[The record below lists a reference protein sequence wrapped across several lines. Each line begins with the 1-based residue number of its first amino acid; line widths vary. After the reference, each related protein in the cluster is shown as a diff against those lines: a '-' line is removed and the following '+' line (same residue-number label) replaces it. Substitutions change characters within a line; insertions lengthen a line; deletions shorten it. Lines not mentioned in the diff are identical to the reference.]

1 MRLKTSGKIVVLL
14 LVCGF
19 AFGALR
25 ITGYWD
31 KLFPAAA
38 GKNSVVP
45 PLAQLPDMKSSSGST
60 VPVLMPGA
68 EGGCTDKPEVRM
80 LGYAWNAMMGIHFAN
95 GGAQAAS
102 GSLMCQNGVNFH
114 WERQDNND
122 KLQEGLV
129 AFATALSKGEKN
141 PKDGVHFITMMGDG
155 SAAFLKGLNDTLKR
169 LGPDYTAKIVGA
181 AGFSRGEDKFMGPAG
196 WKQNPIS
203 SRGGVV
209 AGVIRDGDWNIA
221 MKWLGDNGL
230 KNNPDEKTY
239 DPEALNWVA
248 ASDYLDA
255 CQKYIAGYNETR
267 PVVRNGKKT
276 GETKTIHVDSV
287 VTWTPGD
294 TQVAQ
299 QKGGLVS
306 IVSTKEY
313 ASQMPCVIIGIDKW
327 MKANPDL
334 VEGMLKAIAD
344 GGDAV
349 KSSETAL
356 QKASEVS
363 AAVYKEQ
370 GSGPDYWKKYY
381 RGTVEA
387 DKTGQQVELGGS
399 SANNLSDMLVAFG
412 LVPGS
417 QSVVAATYKAFGD
430 VVVSQYP
437 EIMAN
442 FPPAEAIIDT
452 RYLSALNKKAPVSRQ
467 SLNTAA
473 PTTFK
478 KGSGTGSII
487 SRRRWNITFET
498 GRAAFT
504 AAAKRDLERLR
515 RDLVVASGAA
525 IEIHGHTDN
534 QGDPQKNLQLS
545 EDRAFSVKKYLE
557 NSSPVNFPEGR
568 IQVFA
573 HGQSNPVASNGTSA
587 GRAANRRVEIWLVST
602 K

>member
-1 MRLKTSGKIVVLL
+1 MRLKTSGKIVVLI
-14 LVCGF
+14 LVLGF

-25 ITGYWD
+25 VTGYWD

-38 GKNSVVP
+38 GKAAAVP
-45 PLAQLPDMKSSSGST
+45 PMTNLPDINPSSGI
-60 VPVLMPGA
+60 VKPIVMPGA

-95 GGAQAAS
+95 GGAQAAA
-102 GSLMCQNGVNFH
+102 GSLMCENGVNFH

-129 AFATALSKGEKN
+129 AFATALSKGDKN

-155 SAAFLKGLNDTLKR
+155 SAAFLKGLNDTLR
-169 LGPDYTAKIVGA
+169 RIGPEYQAKIVGA
-181 AGFSRGEDKFMGPAG
+181 AGFSRGEDKFMGPAS
-196 WKQNPIS
+196 WKSNPIA

-239 DPEALNWVA
+239 DPEALNWVSA
-248 ASDYLDA
+248 NDYLDA
-255 CQKYIAGYNETR
+255 SQKYIAGYTESR

-276 GETKTIHVDSV
+276 GETKSIHVDSV

-327 MKANPDL
+327 MRANPAL
-334 VEGMLKAIAD
+334 VEGMLRAIAE

-349 KSSETAL
+349 KSSDTAL

-381 RGTVEA
+381 KGTVEA

-399 SANNLSDMLVAFG
+399 SANNLSDMIVAFG
-412 LVPGS
+412 LLPGS

-437 EIMAN
+437 EIMSS
-442 FPPAEAIIDT
+442 FPPAEQIIDT
-452 RYLSALNKKAPVSRQ
+452 RYLSHLAKSAPVNSA
-467 SLNTAA
+467 SMTAA
-473 PTTFK
+473 APRTFK
-478 KGSGTGSII
+478 KEGSGAVI

-504 AAAKRDLERLR
+504 AGAKRDLERMR
-515 RDLVVASGAA
+515 RDLLVASGAA

-534 QGDPQKNLQLS
+534 QGDAAKNMQLS
-545 EDRAFSVKKYLE
+545 EDRAFAVKKYLE
-557 NSSPVNFPEGR
+557 SSSPVNFPEGR
-568 IQVFA
+568 VQVFA
-573 HGQSNPVASNGTSA
+573 HGQTNPIASNGTTQ
-587 GRAANRRVEIWLVST
+587 GRASNRRVEIWLISA